1 MYQQVYNPIGNAFLS
16 TLVAAIP
23 IFTLL
28 YFIALHPH
36 RDANGVRH
44 LGISAPYAAL
54 YGVLAAF
61 LVSCLAFGMPLASA
75 ASAFAL
81 GTLSGFLGIIWIVL
95 AAMFLYT
102 MTVTSGQFEIVKES
116 IVHISFDRRLQCVLI
131 AFSFGAIIEG
141 TSGFGTPVAIAG
153 AVMVGLGFRPFQSA
167 VLNLLANTAPV
178 AWGAIGT
185 PIVTL
190 AAVSGLDQLTISAM
204 AGRQLPWVSL
214 LVPFWLVAT
223 FVKMEGGSWK
233 QAFEVWP
240 AAVCAGASFAAM
252 QFFASGTNELHL
264 MTDVVSGVF
273 SVICTALFLRFV
285 WHPKTRFLL
294 RSEREALQAS
304 GKSADQ
310 VTSDASAWKYRYTAA
325 QTAYAWLP
333 WMILILC
340 CALWGTPAFK
350 KFMNELF
357 AGVSFST
364 TLLGSKFGGTLSLP
378 AWDMPALHNLVQR
391 MPPVAPT
398 NAKPEAARFVINW
411 LSAAGTGVFVA
422 ALLSG
427 LVLRLDA
434 SQWRQAFGQ
443 TMKRMKIPVL
453 VIAQVLGLGFL
464 TRYSGTDAVLGLAF
478 TGAGAFYPFFAAYLG
493 WLGVFLT
500 GSDTAS
506 NALFGSLQRITAQQ
520 LHLNEVL
527 IVATNSTGGVMGKM
541 IDAQSIMVACA
552 ACYDDE
558 KERSHALGPIFRTVF
573 WHSIAGAAV
582 IGVIALLQAYVFPGA
597 IPALPMGK

>member
-1 MYQQVYNPIGNAFLS
+1 MYQQTYNPLGNAFLS
-16 TLVAAIP
+16 TIVAAIP
-23 IFTLL
+23 ILTLL
-28 YFIALHPH
+28 YFIALHRH
-36 RDANGVRH
+36 RDTQGNVH
-44 LGISAPYAAL
+44 MGISAPYAAFF
-54 YGVLAAF
+54 GVIAAF
-61 LVSCLAFGMPLASA
+61 VVSCLVFRMPVVSA
-75 ASAFAL
+75 VSAFAL
-81 GTLSGFLGIIWIVL
+81 GSLSGFLGIIWIVL

-102 MTVTSGQFEIVKES
+102 MSVVTGKFEIVKES

-153 AVMVGLGFRPFQSA
+153 AVMVGLGFKPFQSA

-190 AAVSGLDQLTISAM
+190 AAVSGLDQVTLSSM
-204 AGRQLPWVSL
+204 AGHQLPFVSV

-233 QAFEVWP
+233 EVFEVWP
-240 AAVCAGASFAAM
+240 AMLCAGGSFALM
-252 QFFASGTNELHL
+252 QFFASGSSELHL

-294 RSEREALQAS
+294 QSERQALAQA
-304 GKSADQ
+304 GKNTAMATTDS
-310 VTSDASAWKYRYTAA
+310 TEWKYKYSAA
-325 QTAYAWLP
+325 ETAYAWIP
-333 WMILILC
+333 WVILIAC
-340 CALWGTPAFK
+340 CALWGVPEFK
-350 KFMNELF
+350 KFLNNLF
-357 AGVSFST
+357 SGITFTT
-364 TLLGSKFGGTLSLP
+364 TLLGSTFSGSLSLP
-378 AWDMPALHNLVQR
+378 VWDMPALHNLVQR
-391 MPPVAPT
+391 MPPVAPV
-398 NAKPEAARFVINW
+398 NAKAEAARFTINW

-427 LVLRLDA
+427 LVLKLNATQWKDA
-434 SQWRQAFGQ
+434 FMQ
-443 TMKRMKIPVL
+443 TMHRMKIPVL

-478 TGAGAFYPFFAAYLG
+478 TGAGFLYPFFAAYLG

-520 LHLNEVL
+520 LNLNPIL

-552 ACYDDE
+552 ACYDDP
-558 KERSHALGPIFRTVF
+558 KERSFALGPIFRTVF
-573 WHSIAGAAV
+573 FHSIAGAAV
-582 IGVIALLQAYVFPGA
+582 IGVIAMLQAYVFPGM
-597 IPALPMGK
+597 IPVPPLGK